1 MSLRITPL
9 TGAFAACVEGF
20 EVRRADDAAVE
31 ELKQL
36 VHRHGVVVIPGQ
48 PLHPD
53 EQLAFTTR
61 LGEVF
66 ITPYTRERSEHPGV
80 LALPNVGKAQTVTE
94 VWHHD
99 ATYLERPPWIGVLT
113 PQVLP
118 PAGGDTMFAD
128 QRAAF
133 RSLSAGMQG
142 LVMRL
147 RAVHW
152 DALGARAGA
161 QSDEPPRPHP
171 AVIAHPVTGE
181 PALYLS
187 KPYVSHFEDMTERES
202 AWLRDHLVDFAT
214 EPEFVYRH
222 HWSPG
227 DVLLWDQRCCMHYAV
242 HDHGDAPRVMHRTTV
257 GGPVPA
263 AYGGQAQDAAP
274 ALIAPAAGRPTT
286 RRR

>member
-118 PAGGDTMFAD
+118 PAVPDTMFAD

-133 RSLSAGMQG
+133 GSLSAGMRRLLRG
-142 LVMRL
+142 L

-152 DALGARAGA
+152 DALGAKVGA
-161 QSDEPPRPHP
+161 QSDEPPRAHP
-171 AVIAHPVTGE
+171 AVIRHPITGV

-187 KPYVSHFEDMTERES
+187 KPYVSHFEDMTEGES
-202 AWLRDHLVDFAT
+202 AWLRDEVVDFAT
-214 EPEFVYRH
+214 QPEFAYRH
-222 HWSPG
+222 RWSPG
-227 DVLLWDQRCCMHYAV
+227 DLLLWDQRCCLHYAV
-242 HDHGDAPRVMHRTTV
+242 HDHGEAPRVMHRTTV
-257 GGPVPA
+257 GGPVPEA
-263 AYGGQAQDAAP
+263 CCD
-274 ALIAPAAGRPTT
+274 
-286 RRR
+286 